1 MKQLSIF
8 DKNSEICEPDS
19 TVSKENHWTLFVDG
33 AARNNP
39 GPAGAGVCILKNNA
53 LFLKK
58 GFFLGIRTNNQAEY
72 LALLLGLFFLEK
84 QLREGDALEIFS
96 DSQLLVRQLKREYK
110 VKHRDLIPLHAAA
123 RSFLQDKQYTVRH
136 VMREHNTVA
145 DALANQGVELGRK
158 NIPDDFEHFC
168 LRYR

>member
-1 MKQLSIF
+1 MKQMQIF
-8 DKNSEICEPDS
+8 PD
-19 TVSKENHWTLFVDG
+19 TQTPITWKLFVDG

-39 GPAGAGVCILKNNA
+39 GPAGIGIVLLREEVPILEQ
-53 LFLKK
+53 
-58 GFFLGIRTNNQAEY
+58 GFYIGSRTNNQAEY